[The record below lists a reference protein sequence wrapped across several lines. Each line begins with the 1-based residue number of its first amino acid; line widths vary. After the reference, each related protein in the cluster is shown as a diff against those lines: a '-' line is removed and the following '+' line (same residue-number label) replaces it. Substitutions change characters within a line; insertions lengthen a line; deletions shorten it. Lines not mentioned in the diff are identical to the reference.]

1 MKMKEVL
8 ETTGLTEK
16 AVRLYVEHGLV
27 KPEIDQGLHNRS
39 FEFSR
44 EDVKKLST
52 ISVLRN
58 AGLAIAD
65 IRFLQEHP
73 DQIPGYLEEHKRKMT
88 ENLRKAMK
96 LEEAIEGLTP
106 DQRGNLD
113 ALAGG
118 LERAVQ
124 PLEPETAGDRHWGL
138 IVGAAILLIIAVLCG
153 MFSQFGSRDGILPIM
168 YAFVCAC
175 FVGAFGGLVSCFM
188 ALRYATACYRARR
201 LPDRYE
207 GRVIS
212 VMLQTGYSS
221 RYSIGSTAT
230 IGGAPRWGGHGG
242 IWALAFMIWNEIR
255 PDHWYP
261 LVQFT
266 DNRGNLRGLTFPYG
280 TLRGTYQEGDRI
292 EIAIT
297 RDGYQALPL
306 DAKWLYKK
314 AAVYFIV
321 GLAVVMILMSL
332 YAHYFPGLLAEVN
345 RQFPPKW

>member
-16 AVRLYVEHGLV
+16 AVRLYIEHGLV
-27 KPEIDQGLHNRS
+27 KPEIEQGLHNRS
-39 FEFSR
+39 FEFSE
-44 EDVKKLST
+44 EDVKQLST

-58 AGLAIAD
+58 AGLSIAD

-73 DQIPGYLEEHKRKMT
+73 DQIPAYLEEHKRKMT

-96 LEEAIEGLTP
+96 LETAIETLTP

-118 LERAVQ
+118 LARAVE

-138 IVGAAILLIIAVLCG
+138 VIGATVLLILALAAGVLG
-153 MFSQFGSRDGILPIM
+153 QTRGRGGILTMM
-168 YAFVCAC
+168 YAFVAVC

-188 ALRYATACYRARR
+188 SVRYATAPWRARR
-201 LPDRYE
+201 LSQHYE

-221 RYSIGSTAT
+221 SYSIGSTAT
-230 IGGAPRWGGHGG
+230 IGGPRWGGNGG
-242 IWALAFMIWNEIR
+242 IWALAFMVWNEIR

-261 LVQFT
+261 LIQFR
-266 DNRGNLRGLTFPYG
+266 DANGKIRALTLPYG
-280 TLRGTYQEGDRI
+280 TLRNTYREGDSVSF
-292 EIAIT
+292 AMT
-297 RDGYQALPL
+297 KDGYQALPL
-306 DAKWLYKK
+306 EGAWLKKK
-314 AAVYFIV
+314 AVIYFV
-321 GLAVVMILMSL
+321 CGLAVIVILMSL
-332 YAHYFPGLLAEVN
+332 YAHYFPVLLAEVN

>member
-1 MKMKEVL
+1 MKMKEVI
-8 ETTGLTEK
+8 EATGLTEK
-16 AVRLYVEHGLV
+16 AVRLYIEHGLV
-27 KPEIDQGLHNRS
+27 KPTVDNNLHNRS
-39 FEFSR
+39 FEFSD
-44 EDVKKLST
+44 ENVKQLQT
-52 ISVLRN
+52 IAVLRN
-58 AGLAIAD
+58 AGLSMAD

-73 DQIPGYLEEHKRKMT
+73 EEIPVYLEAHKRKMT

-96 LEEAIEGLTP
+96 LEEAIEGLSP

-113 ALAGG
+113 ALAAG

-124 PLEPETAGDRHWGL
+124 PMEPETAADRHWGL

-242 IWALAFMIWNEIR
+242 IWALAFMLWNEIR

-261 LVQFT
+261 LVQFR
-266 DNRGNLRGLTFPYG
+266 DENGKIRALTFPYG
-280 TLRGTYQEGDRI
+280 ALRSTYQEGQYID
-292 EIAIT
+292 IAVT
-297 RDGYQALPL
+297 KDGYQALPL
-306 DAKWLYKK
+306 EAAWLRKK
-314 AAVYFIV
+314 AAIYFV
-321 GLAVVMILMSL
+321 CGLALIVILMSL
-332 YAHYFPGLLAEVN
+332 YGTYFPVLLAEAN

>member
-16 AVRLYVEHGLV
+16 AVRLYIEHGLV

-58 AGLAIAD
+58 AGLSIAD

-73 DQIPGYLEEHKRKMT
+73 DQIPVYLEEHKRKMT

-138 IVGAAILLIIAVLCG
+138 VIGAAVLLILALVC
-153 MFSQFGSRDGILPIM
+153 GILGQTRGRGGILTLM
-168 YAFVCAC
+168 YAFVAFC

-188 ALRYATACYRARR
+188 SVRYATAPSRAKR
-201 LPDRYE
+201 LAQHYE

-221 RYSIGSTAT
+221 SYSISSTAT
-230 IGGAPRWGGHGG
+230 IGGPRWGGNGG
-242 IWALAFMIWNEIR
+242 IWALAFMVWNEIR

-261 LVQFT
+261 LVQFR
-266 DNRGNLRGLTFPYG
+266 DASGKIRALTFPYG
-280 TLRGTYQEGDRI
+280 TLRNTYREGDSVSF
-292 EIAIT
+292 ALT
-297 RDGYQALPL
+297 KDGYQALPL